1 MTLKNDWDDGRT
13 TVGPDGS
20 TTTRKYHIRVTG
32 VTFWGATPEQ
42 EMEDILRY
50 DNGVIEE
57 LTTEEKENTI
67 VHSGRPNDTKVNIF
81 TADIWCERFT
91 PERWQSFG
99 LTAMALNDR
108 AQYEIACAHD
118 KHKQLYGTDQFNSEV
133 QT

>member
-42 EMEDILRY
+42 EMEDMLRY

-91 PERWQSFG
+91 PERWHSFG

-108 AQYEIACAHD
+108 AQYEIACAHN
-118 KHKQLYGTDQFNSEV
+118 KYRQLYGTDQFNSEV